1 MLVGSF
7 DMRTSQKAKDVNAS
21 SARTQRNTRTVRK
34 LLAWYRATHRRLP
47 WRAPPGKRQDPYAVW
62 LSEVMLQQT
71 TVQTVTPYFLK
82 FIRRWPDFKALASAD
97 AAEVMSAWAGLGY
110 YSRARNLHACAK
122 KVATDFGGNLPSKE
136 EELLKLPGI
145 GPYTAAAISAIA
157 FGRKAA
163 PVDGNIERVL
173 SRLRAIEEP
182 LPLSKPRIRDI
193 ARELAPSRGSG
204 DFAQAMMDLGSGI
217 CIPKAPACLICPW
230 HDECDGRKRGIAA
243 DLPRRAQKK
252 PRPTRRGA
260 TFVLLSEAGEVFL
273 ERRAG
278 KGLLAGMHGTPVTP
292 FLEHALD
299 DIMAAAPA
307 RLTYKRLPSPVTH
320 TFTHFD
326 LELDVHVA
334 CVVSPEEMK
343 GPGEWAPLKNLSAF
357 ALPTLFRK
365 VIRAAVADAPTPTKK
380 GRRSP

>member
-1 MLVGSF
+1 
-7 DMRTSQKAKDVNAS
+7 
-21 SARTQRNTRTVRK
+21 
-34 LLAWYRATHRRLP
+34 
-47 WRAPPGKRQDPYAVW
+47 
-62 LSEVMLQQT
+62 MLQQT

-97 AAEVMSAWAGLGY
+97 AAEIMSAWAGLGY
-110 YSRARNLHACAK
+110 YSRARNLHACARM
-122 KVATDFGGNLPSKE
+122 VATEFGGALPDTE

-145 GPYTAAAISAIA
+145 GPYTAAAIAAIA
-157 FGRKAA
+157 FGRRAA

-173 SRLRAIEEP
+173 SRLHAIEEP
-182 LPLSKPRIRDI
+182 LPLSKPRIRDL
-193 ARELAPSRGSG
+193 ASALAPYRHAG
-204 DFAQAMMDLGSGI
+204 DFAQAMMDLGAGI
-217 CIPKAPACLICPW
+217 CIPKAPACLACPL
-230 HDECDGRKRGIAA
+230 HDECDGRKKGIAA
-243 DLPRRAQKK
+243 ELPRRAQKK

-260 TFVLLSEAGEVFL
+260 AFVLLSDAGEVFL

-292 FLEHALD
+292 FVEHALTD
-299 DIMAAAPA
+299 VMASAPA
-307 RLTYKRLPSPVTH
+307 SVAYKRLGERVTH

-334 CVVSPEEMK
+334 SLASPCDVRVQ
-343 GPGEWAPLKNLSAF
+343 GEWAPLADLSAF

-365 VIRAAVADAPTPTKK
+365 VIAAAVASAQPPKKK